1 MRHQIQIIKATLEDA
16 EELTR
21 ASRISF
27 DDDTSTYGMG
37 TSGGPPGYDKVEKQ
51 KFWIKTTNYYKFVLD
66 NKIVGGM
73 FLKSGLEFDRPSSA
87 DNYYLIRLFILP
99 DFQNQGIGTIALKF
113 IEHEFPQAK
122 KWTLDTPHW
131 AIRNHH
137 FYEKMGYV
145 KIREDKITA
154 RFTAYLY
161 EKKMP

>member
-1 MRHQIQIIKATLEDA
+1 MNHQFQIIEATFEDA

-27 DDDTSTYGMG
+27 DDDTSKHGIA
-37 TSGGPPGYDKVEKQ
+37 TSGGPPGYDIIEKQ
-51 KFWIKTTNYYKFVLD
+51 KFWIETTNYYKFVLD

-73 FLKSGLEFDRPSSA
+73 FLNSGLEFSKTSSD
-87 DNYYLIRLFILP
+87 DNYCLIRLFILP
-99 DFQNQGIGTIALKF
+99 DFQNQGIGTKALKF

-145 KIREDKITA
+145 KIGEQKITN
-154 RFTAYLY
+154 RFTACLY
-161 EKKMP
+161 EKKMS